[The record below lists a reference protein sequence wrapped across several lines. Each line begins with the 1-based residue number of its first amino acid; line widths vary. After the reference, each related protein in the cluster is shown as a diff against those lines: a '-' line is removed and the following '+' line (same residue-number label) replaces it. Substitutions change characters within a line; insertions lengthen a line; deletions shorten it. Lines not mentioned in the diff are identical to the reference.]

1 MTSVVLCACV
11 CSLSSFMLDS
21 SSCGGVGD
29 GESGGEG
36 VAGSISQVRWS
47 VNADIFLIK

>member
-1 MTSVVLCACV
+1 MCGFV
-11 CSLSSFMLDS
+11 CSLSSFMLDVPRDS

-29 GESGGEG
+29 EGEG

-47 VNADIFLIK
+47 VYADIFLIK